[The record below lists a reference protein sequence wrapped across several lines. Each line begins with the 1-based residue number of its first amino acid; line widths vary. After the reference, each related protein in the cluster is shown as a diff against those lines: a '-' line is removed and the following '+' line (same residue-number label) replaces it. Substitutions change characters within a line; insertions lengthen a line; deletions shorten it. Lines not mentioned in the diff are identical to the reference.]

1 MMTNYNGMGMTSQR
15 ARDRLVEQLRTMGIR
30 SIPVLEALR
39 TTPRHLFID
48 EALAS
53 RAYDN
58 TALPIGYG
66 QTISQPYVVARM
78 SEVLLNGGMLRRVL
92 EIGTGS
98 AYQTAILAQIAQQVY
113 SVERIEAL
121 YLKACERILELGYTN
136 VHCRHGD
143 GSEGWQRYAPYD
155 GILVAAAPV
164 GIPQKL
170 RDQLDIGGR
179 LIIPVGQSG
188 RQQLLRI
195 DRTQDGFLEKR
206 LDLVSF
212 VPMLEGV
219 E

>member
-1 MMTNYNGMGMTSQR
+1 MKTDLRGVGMTSQR
-15 ARDRLVEQLRTMGIR
+15 ARDRLVEQLKAMGIR
-30 SIPVLEALR
+30 SKPVLEALR
-39 TTPRHLFID
+39 TTPRHLFVD

-78 SEVLLNGGMLRRVL
+78 SEVLLNGGVLRRVL

-113 SVERIEAL
+113 SVERIEVL
-121 YLKACERILELGYTN
+121 SVKASERIAALGYTN
-136 VHCRHGD
+136 VRFLYGD
-143 GSEGWQRYAPYD
+143 GCEGWSRYAPYD

-164 GIPQKL
+164 GVPEKL
-170 RDQLDIGGR
+170 LNQLDLGGR
-179 LIIPVGQSG
+179 LIIPVGHAGQ
-188 RQQLLRI
+188 QQLLRI
-195 DRTQDGFLEKR
+195 DRSQDGFLEKR